1 MYTLRRDEYDFD
13 PMFIVKVEEFL
24 KHAFGESAGG
34 HSLVVCPCSGC
45 DNMRRKDRFTMG
57 RHIMKSGFTPGYHRW
72 IHHGEADRIREEV
85 MRPRLE
91 AFDDDAEVAD
101 MMDDYHQ
108 AQFAECCDKEEMEAA
123 SDAFYLMLD
132 SAQRPLHDRTNVS
145 QLDAIGRV
153 MGLKAELNLS
163 REGFDNMLVV
173 WSDMLPE
180 QHIMPKNLYESE
192 KLLLALKM
200 PYDKIH
206 VCLKGCVLFR
216 KEHADAKYCPKCK
229 SSRYVEVDS
238 GDGQKRQL
246 KIPMRVLRHLSFLPR
261 IQRLFMTEESAKQMT
276 WHKNRKRYNPE
287 KMVHPFD
294 ADAWKYFN
302 ARHLDKEEEARNVVL
317 AIDGF
322 NPYGMMAVPYTC

>member
-1 MYTLRRDEYDFD
+1 MEDREWMYTLRRDEYDFD

-57 RHIMKSGFTPGYHRW
+57 RHIVKSGFTPGYHRW

-85 MRPRLE
+85 IRPRLE
-91 AFDDDAEVAD
+91 AFDDDAGVVD

-108 AQFAECCDKEEMEAA
+108 AQFAECHDKEEMEAA

-163 REGFDNMLVV
+163 REGFDKMLAM

-180 QHIMPKNLYESE
+180 PHIMLKNLYKSE

-206 VCLKGCVLFR
+206 VCPTGCVLFR

-246 KIPMRVLRHLSFLPR
+246 KIPMRVLRHLPFLPR
-261 IQRLFMTEESAKQMT
+261 I
-276 WHKNRKRYNPE
+276 
-287 KMVHPFD
+287 
-294 ADAWKYFN
+294 
-302 ARHLDKEEEARNVVL
+302 
-317 AIDGF
+317 
-322 NPYGMMAVPYTC
+322 